1 MGVKRG
7 HIWKAEPQTSET
19 GDPAAPV
26 AQTGQLGGGSRRKQ
40 FGGRGRR
47 GFPIRD
53 TLSGSSG
60 GPWARGSSQMS
71 WSPLRGE
78 EGGESASSL
87 PHSGWHSWVARPY
100 LPAAWSVPSLLWSC
114 GPFIFPGSS
123 EWQQLNYLIS
133 AGERAIP
140 PRASAED
147 APATRPLHSWVWHL
161 SPSLSCPGPVT
172 CREPAT
178 ITVGGRG

>member
-1 MGVKRG
+1 M
-7 HIWKAEPQTSET
+7 WKAEPQASET
-19 GDPAAPV
+19 GDLGAPV
-26 AQTGQLGGGSRRKQ
+26 AQTGHLGGGSRRKQ

-78 EGGESASSL
+78 EGRESASSL

-100 LPAAWSVPSLLWSC
+100 PPAAWSVPSLLWSC

-133 AGERAIP
+133 VGETAIP
-140 PRASAED
+140 RRASAGCPCHEASQLLGLASLALSVLPRASDLQRAGHCHCW
-147 APATRPLHSWVWHL
+147 R
-161 SPSLSCPGPVT
+161 
-172 CREPAT
+172 
-178 ITVGGRG
+178 RG